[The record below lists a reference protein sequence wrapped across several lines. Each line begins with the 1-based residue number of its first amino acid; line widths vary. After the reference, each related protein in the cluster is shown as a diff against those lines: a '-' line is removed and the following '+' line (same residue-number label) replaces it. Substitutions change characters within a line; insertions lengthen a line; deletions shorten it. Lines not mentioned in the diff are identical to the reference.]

1 MSRGFFCLLG
11 KHRDKENPYGWPT
24 ESCDKGPTSF
34 QEHGFA
40 HPRRLP
46 ESSDVRSALRGFL
59 RLLGYRHEKGA
70 KGAVGQTG
78 ALPRNGRR
86 LQLPGPDV
94 QFSGAGGN
102 ERPHRGR
109 RWSAVIALS
118 VVLLIQALVFG
129 DGGITALGAN
139 CCNMAI
145 AMPFISYGVFRL
157 AGGAGITR
165 RRTMIAAFLAGYIGL
180 CAAAVLAGIEFGIQ
194 PLIAS
199 GPDGRPLYAPYP
211 LKIAVP
217 AMALEHLFCF
227 GIIEG
232 VVTALLLGYLLKNQ
246 PGLIYGM
253 RQKTYGNETVRPD
266 K

>member
-1 MSRGFFCLLG
+1 MRQPSLSLSEYAAF
-11 KHRDKENPYGWPT
+11 P
-24 ESCDKGPTSF
+24 F

-46 ESSDVRSALRGFL
+46 ESSNVRASLRGLF
-59 RLLGYRHEKGA
+59 RLLGYCHEKGA
-70 KGAVGQTG
+70 KGAFGQAG
-78 ALPRNGRR
+78 ALPRHGRR
-86 LQLPGPDV
+86 LLFPGPDV
-94 QFSGAGGN
+94 QFSGAGGTSGHIVGAALAAILLG
-102 ERPHRGR
+102 P
-109 RWSAVIALS
+109 WSAVIALS

-129 DGGITALGAN
+129 DGGITTLGAN

-145 AMPFISYGVFRL
+145 AMPFISYGIFRL
-157 AGGAGITR
+157 AGGADKGR
-165 RRTMIAAFLAGYIGL
+165 RRTVIAAFLAGYIGL
-180 CAAAVLAGIEFGIQ
+180 CAAAVLAGVEFGIQ

-217 AMALEHLFCF
+217 AMALPHLFCF

-232 VVTALLLGYLLKNQ
+232 VATALLLGYILKNQ
-246 PGLIYGM
+246 PGPVYAM
-253 RQKTYGNETVRPD
+253 RKKTHGCRNVAPD